1 MVKLSRRDQKE
12 RTRARIIKAAMGRLA
27 VAGLTKVSTADI
39 AKSAQVSHGTIFVHF
54 PTREALLTAVIEEF
68 GARVAGRLHELA
80 QNGSGLREIL
90 IAHLQGLIEFE
101 PFYTRLVIEGRLLPD
116 RARQTLVVIQS
127 AISLHISQAAEA
139 EMEEG
144 LIRKTPIHLLFNTWM
159 GLVHYYLAN
168 GDLFSP
174 RGSVLL
180 QHGPAL
186 IDHYLNLI
194 SAPNR

>member
-1 MVKLSRRDQKE
+1 MAKLRRKDQKE
-12 RTRARIIKAAMGRLA
+12 RTRAKIVKAAMGTLA
-27 VAGLTKVSTADI
+27 EAGLTKASTADI
-39 AKSAQVSHGTIFVHF
+39 AKSAQVSHGTIFAHF

-68 GARVAGRLHELA
+68 GTRVAGRLHELA
-80 QNGSGLREIL
+80 YSGSGVREIL

-116 RARQTLVVIQS
+116 KARQMLVVIQS
-127 AISLHISQAAEA
+127 AISFHISQAAES

-144 LIRKTPIHLLFNTWM
+144 IIKRTPVHLLFNTWM

-186 IDHYLNLI
+186 IEHYMNLI
-194 SAPNR
+194 SKPK